1 MLKLIFRIVSAV
13 MLTVAICFVAV
24 ALTHP
29 ELGTVFYIF
38 GIPIGTQVWYAFYI
52 FYLIT
57 MISLFVVSFFI
68 KSKRKQGSKGQ

>member
-1 MLKLIFRIVSAV
+1 MKLKLIFRIVSAV
-13 MLTVAICFVAV
+13 MLVVAICFLAV

-38 GIPIGTQVWYAFYI
+38 GIPIGTQVWYACYI

-68 KSKRKQGSKGQ
+68 KSKSKK

>member
-1 MLKLIFRIVSAV
+1 MKLKLIFRIVSAV
-13 MLTVAICFVAV
+13 MLVAAICFLAV

-38 GIPIGTQVWYAFYI
+38 GIPIGTEVWYACYI

-57 MISLFVVSFFI
+57 MVSLFVVSFFI
-68 KSKRKQGSKGQ
+68 KSKRKK

>member
-1 MLKLIFRIVSAV
+1 MKLKLIFRIVSAV
-13 MLTVAICFVAV
+13 MLVAAICFLAV

-38 GIPIGTQVWYAFYI
+38 GIPIGTEVWYACYI

-57 MISLFVVSFFI
+57 MVSLFVVPFFI
-68 KSKRKQGSKGQ
+68 KSKRKK

>member
-1 MLKLIFRIVSAV
+1 MKLKVIFRIVSAV
-13 MLTVAICFVAV
+13 MLTVAICFLAV

-57 MISLFVVSFFI
+57 MISLFVISFFI
-68 KSKRKQGSKGQ
+68 KSKSKK

>member
-1 MLKLIFRIVSAV
+1 MKLKLIFRIVSAV
-13 MLTVAICFVAV
+13 MLVAAICFLAV
-24 ALTHP
+24 AFTHP

-38 GIPIGTQVWYAFYI
+38 GIPIGTEVWYVCYI

-68 KSKRKQGSKGQ
+68 KSKRKK